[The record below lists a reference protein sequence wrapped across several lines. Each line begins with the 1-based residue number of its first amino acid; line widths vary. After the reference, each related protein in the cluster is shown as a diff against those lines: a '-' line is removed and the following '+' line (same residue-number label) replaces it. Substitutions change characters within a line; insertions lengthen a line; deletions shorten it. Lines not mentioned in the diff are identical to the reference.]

1 MKKKNAFTLLEMILT
16 LAILSFVLL
25 VISQKLLGDIKLFND
40 TTKKQE
46 DQQEALLIKSYLQDV
61 LISSEDLIAVCNDSD
76 SFLEFSDDI
85 EEIENCQFVILKTPI
100 FESEGNDEYDS
111 YIIYLKK
118 GDLALENQR
127 LLYLAYLNRN
137 GSNFENLNSA
147 QKINLIKNNS
157 TNMEI
162 GRNISLFKV
171 QALKD
176 KSNNKVEGISLIF
189 KTKEGENAQVSIGF
203 RN

>member
-61 LISSEDLIAVCNDSD
+61 LISSEDLIAICNDSD

-100 FESEGNDEYDS
+100 FESESNNEYDS
-111 YIIYLKK
+111 YVIYLKK
-118 GDLALENQR
+118 GDLDLENQR

-147 QKINLIKNNS
+147 QKINLIKDNS

>member
-100 FESEGNDEYDS
+100 FESEANNEYDS
-111 YIIYLKK
+111 YVIYLKK
-118 GDLALENQR
+118 GDLDLENQR
-127 LLYLAYLNRN
+127 LLYLAYFNRN

-171 QALKD
+171 QALKN

>member
-61 LISSEDLIAVCNDSD
+61 LISSEDLIAICNDSD

-100 FESEGNDEYDS
+100 FESEGNIEYDS
-111 YIIYLKK
+111 YVIYLKK
-118 GDLALENQR
+118 GDLDLENQR
-127 LLYLAYLNRN
+127 LLYLAYFNRN

>member
-61 LISSEDLIAVCNDSD
+61 LISSEDLIAICNDSD

-100 FESEGNDEYDS
+100 FESEGNIEYDS
-111 YIIYLKK
+111 YVIYLKK
-118 GDLALENQR
+118 GDLDLENQR

-147 QKINLIKNNS
+147 QKINLIKDNS

>member
-61 LISSEDLIAVCNDSD
+61 LISSEDLIAICNDSD

-100 FESEGNDEYDS
+100 FESEGNIEYDS
-111 YIIYLKK
+111 YVIYLKK
-118 GDLALENQR
+118 GDLDLENQR
-127 LLYLAYLNRN
+127 LLYLAYFNRN

-147 QKINLIKNNS
+147 QKINLIKDNS

>member
-61 LISSEDLIAVCNDSD
+61 LISSEDLIAICNDSD

-100 FESEGNDEYDS
+100 FESEANNEYDS
-111 YIIYLKK
+111 YVIYLKK
-118 GDLALENQR
+118 GDLDLENQR
-127 LLYLAYLNRN
+127 LLYLAYFNRN

-171 QALKD
+171 QALKN

>member
-100 FESEGNDEYDS
+100 FESESNNEYDS
-111 YIIYLKK
+111 YVIYLKK
-118 GDLALENQR
+118 GDLDLENQR

-147 QKINLIKNNS
+147 QKINLIKDNS

>member
-61 LISSEDLIAVCNDSD
+61 LISSEDLIAICNDSD

-100 FESEGNDEYDS
+100 FKSEANNEYDS
-111 YIIYLKK
+111 YVIYLKK
-118 GDLALENQR
+118 GDLDLENQR
-127 LLYLAYLNRN
+127 LLYLAYFNRN

-171 QALKD
+171 QALKN